1 VGISAGMAAKP
12 QIIIVMISNDIPM
25 IL

>member
-1 VGISAGMAAKP
+1 VGISAGMAAKL